1 MVYGCGTGYLFYRV
15 WMGVL
20 IEWYMDNF
28 YYLFKEKKIG
38 NFCEKSIFILFRFL
52 LEFSFF

>member
-20 IEWYMDNF
+20 IEWYM
-28 YYLFKEKKIG
+28 I
-38 NFCEKSIFILFRFL
+38 IFIIYLKRKILEIFVKKVLYFL
-52 LEFSFF
+52 DFD